1 MQVRHPGASGL
12 DEFIKGFN
20 ALQMVARWAL
30 GWSGVAPKMLV
41 LRSYLLKADAGSEAS
56 GYGERKMDSF
66 VQ

>member
-12 DEFIKGFN
+12 DEFIQGFN

-41 LRSYLLKADAGSEAS
+41 LRSVLIDAESDRIGLS
-56 GYGERKMDSF
+56 K
-66 VQ
+66 